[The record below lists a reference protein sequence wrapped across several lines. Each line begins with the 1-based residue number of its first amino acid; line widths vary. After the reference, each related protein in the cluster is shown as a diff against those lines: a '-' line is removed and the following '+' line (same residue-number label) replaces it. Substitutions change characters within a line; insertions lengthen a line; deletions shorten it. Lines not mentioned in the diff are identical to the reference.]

1 MAGWSPHVCCW
12 GKSGSGSDAPRGL
25 SLTLSGHQ
33 RGLPV
38 PLFDKYDTATNS
50 GGSMM
55 RRASIGIALLA
66 LSHLAFAN
74 ASSALAQAGSTGG
87 TIGKQ
92 DKSIAGDVDRP
103 PAATPKRKE
112 VKARRNRSA
121 LTKSASEPPKP
132 QSTETPQEKFANSPT
147 CTNVRAACEKTASK
161 FGVGPGR
168 GPAHLPLQNAC
179 RRENG
184 KAITATTRASLGDD
198 ILIRDIG
205 VRRLARLST
214 NEMSPIGTNQTS
226 SDVRSSVAIG
236 GKRTWRCR
244 SILVAIDP
252 QRTRDKNYGWRL
264 VPVRTARLRY
274 HSISFHH

>member
-1 MAGWSPHVCCW
+1 MLTGPEHVGLP
-12 GKSGSGSDAPRGL
+12 GKTGSDRRAVTVARL
-25 SLTLSGHQ
+25 ILSGHQ

-38 PLFDKYDTATNS
+38 LLFDKYDTATNS

-92 DKSIAGDVDRP
+92 DKSISGDEDVDRP
-103 PAATPKRKE
+103 RAATPKRKE
-112 VKARRNRSA
+112 VKARRDRSA
-121 LTKSASEPPKP
+121 PTKSASEPPKP

-168 GPAHLPLQNAC
+168 GPCASSFAECMQT
-179 RRENG
+179 G
-184 KAITATTRASLGDD
+184 KWKSNYSYYEG
-198 ILIRDIG
+198 
-205 VRRLARLST
+205 LAR
-214 NEMSPIGTNQTS
+214 
-226 SDVRSSVAIG
+226 R
-236 GKRTWRCR
+236 
-244 SILVAIDP
+244 
-252 QRTRDKNYGWRL
+252 
-264 VPVRTARLRY
+264 
-274 HSISFHH
+274 